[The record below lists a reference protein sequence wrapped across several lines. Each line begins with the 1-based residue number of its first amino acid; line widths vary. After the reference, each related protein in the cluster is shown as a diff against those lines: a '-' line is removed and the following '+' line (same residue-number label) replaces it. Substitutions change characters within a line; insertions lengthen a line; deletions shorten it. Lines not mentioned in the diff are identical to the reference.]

1 MQEVNMKT
9 MIDAF
14 DHDREYGRD
23 IRLAGVVALA
33 SVTVAFLFAPQPGVE
48 PYRLRRPVVSDLMI
62 VDPGPLVYVPPK
74 PPEPVRRGVPV
85 ASDNPEVTTIGR
97 NTDFNELK
105 PDITAPVLDDV
116 KFWKVERKP
125 RLLTSV
131 TPVYPE
137 MARAAGIEGKV
148 VVSMVVDTL
157 GSVARAQVH
166 ATSGSVLLDQAA
178 VDAAYGCTF
187 SPGYQRDRPVQ
198 VSEVVMTF
206 NFSLH

>member
-1 MQEVNMKT
+1 MKT
-9 MIDAF
+9 VSTVF

-23 IRLAGVVALA
+23 IRIASAVALV
-33 SVTVAFLFAPQPGVE
+33 SVTVAFLFAPQPKVE
-48 PYRLRRPVVSDLMI
+48 PYRLRRPVVSDLII

-74 PPEPVRRGVPV
+74 PPEPVRRGIPV
-85 ASDNPEVTTIGR
+85 ASDNPEVPTIGR
-97 NTDFNELK
+97 NTDFNELR
-105 PDITAPVLDDV
+105 PDVTAPVLEDV

-131 TPVYPE
+131 TPAYPE
-137 MARAAGIEGKV
+137 MARAAGIEGRV
-148 VVSMVVDTL
+148 VVSIVVDTL
-157 GSVARAQVH
+157 GNVAHAQVH
-166 ATSGSVLLDQAA
+166 ATSGNTLLDQAA

-206 NFSLH
+206 NFRLH